1 MDFNPWHVESI
12 EAFNFYCCPECVYRV
27 QEEFAFQAH
36 AIQNH
41 AQSKTLFD
49 EVPTKFENCVSS
61 PEPGIEVKVEL
72 GGDKIECFGDEGNEE
87 NGDFEEADF
96 PDQGNKYYAQRSW
109 GKCIRLT
116 ENLFYLFFRG
126 HPGI

>member
-36 AIQNH
+36 AVQNH
-41 AQSKTLFD
+41 AQSKTFFN
-49 EVPTKFENCVSS
+49 EVPNKFESCVSS
-61 PEPGIEVKVEL
+61 PEPDIEVKVEL
-72 GGDKIECFGDEGNEE
+72 GGDKIECFGNEDNEE

-116 ENLFYLFFRG
+116 ENLFFRG

>member
-1 MDFNPWHVESI
+1 MFLLYFGVFGKVLSWPDKELP
-12 EAFNFYCCPECVYRV
+12 V

-41 AQSKTLFD
+41 AQSKTLFN

-61 PEPGIEVKVEL
+61 PEPDIEVKVEL
-72 GGDKIECFGDEGNEE
+72 GDDKIEGFDEESNEG

-96 PDQGNKYYAQRSW
+96 PDQGNKYYAE
-109 GKCIRLT
+109 GGGGPG
-116 ENLFYLFFRG
+116 ELFL
-126 HPGI
+126 

>member
-1 MDFNPWHVESI
+1 MYFRKMDFNPWHVESI

-36 AIQNH
+36 ALQNH
-41 AQSKTLFD
+41 LQSKTLFH

-61 PEPGIEVKVEL
+61 PEPDIEVKVEL
-72 GGDKIECFGDEGNEE
+72 GDDKIEGFDEEGNEE

-96 PDQGNKYYAQRSW
+96 SDQGNKFYA
-109 GKCIRLT
+109 
-116 ENLFYLFFRG
+116 EV
-126 HPGI
+126 